1 MNAPIAPAASRH
13 LSPQRAGPSGPTA
26 SARWAGLALV
36 LLAVVGPAHAGM
48 LTIPG
53 AGPPEP
59 GLRALATE
67 FAKKHPGT
75 AIEIPPSI
83 GIAGG
88 LRVINAREATIVR
101 LARRL
106 TDDELRRFGLK
117 QLIYG
122 ADAVVFATGR
132 DVSIKDVTE
141 GQLLSLFS
149 GGKTDWSELGA
160 ARGPVL
166 VFYREPSE
174 VAHQA
179 IKQHLPQFA
188 GLSFASTAKLAN
200 SDNAMRDGLAKY
212 RTAIGWTTLSAVS
225 ADSDRL
231 KSLTL
236 NGVPAS
242 AEAVASG
249 RYRMRVEHVLVYRED
264 ALTPEGRQFLA
275 FVGSP
280 VGARA
285 LQELKVVPLQAGKG

>member
-1 MNAPIAPAASRH
+1 MRKPLPHPGSPNGSHQPDRTTARSRF
-13 LSPQRAGPSGPTA
+13 
-26 SARWAGLALV
+26 AGLAFALMA
-36 LLAVVGPAHAGM
+36 LLGHAHAGV

-59 GLRALATE
+59 GLRALAAE
-67 FAKKHPGT
+67 FAKKHPGMS
-75 AIEIPPSI
+75 IDVPPSI

-88 LRVINAREATIVR
+88 LRVINAKEASMVR

-106 TDDELRRFGLK
+106 SDDEMSRFGLK

-132 DVSIKDVTE
+132 DVSIGDVTE

-149 GGKTDWSELGA
+149 GSKTDWSELGA
-160 ARGPVL
+160 SRGPVL

-179 IKQHLPQFA
+179 IKRTLPQFA
-188 GLSFASTAKLAN
+188 GLTFAASAKLAN
-200 SDNAMRDGLAKY
+200 SDTAMRDGLAKY
-212 RTAIGWTTLSAVS
+212 RTSIGWTTLSAVS
-225 ADSDRL
+225 ADSERL
-231 KSLTL
+231 KSLSV

-242 AEAVASG
+242 AEAVANG

-275 FVGSP
+275 FIGSAR
-280 VGARA
+280 GAKA
-285 LQELKVVPLQAGKG
+285 LRELKVVPLLTSTR